1 MSCASSFLTF
11 VSGCF
16 NMKHAIIW
24 KKKIL
29 HIHFFSPKELV
40 AHAKKP
46 FNLPFIGGPKGFA
59 PDPDNEDEKTALEC
73 LLQEQRDVLKE
84 ERIHKK

>member
-1 MSCASSFLTF
+1 MHAAMSDL
-11 VSGCF
+11 
-16 NMKHAIIW
+16 N
-24 KKKIL
+24 IL
-29 HIHFFSPKELV
+29 LSPKELV

-46 FNLPFIGGPKGFA
+46 FNLPFVGGPKGFA